1 MNSSVPSRFLDE
13 IPREIMDEIDRVNH
27 QSFDI
32 YKTESGSRKD
42 IFSGTN
48 LDLDTFVSSGK
59 ASYITDV
66 KSKENYISFSSG
78 DVIKHPV
85 FGVGRI
91 LEVSGSNEKASAKVS
106 FNIGGVKHLML
117 AYVNLERVQ

>member
-1 MNSSVPSRFLDE
+1 
-13 IPREIMDEIDRVNH
+13 MDEIDRVNH

-42 IFSGTN
+42 IFSKTSMEF
-48 LDLDTFVSSGK
+48 DAFFSSCK
-59 ASYITDV
+59 ASSTAGV
-66 KSKENYISFSSG
+66 KSNGDYVSLSCG

-117 AYVNLERVQ
+117 AYANLERVQ